1 MVSINI
7 PPSTKIGNLAG
18 MWWARLETNSTDRN
32 HFQARPFSNLTSS
45 AKKNLTTE
53 PISIFVPG

>member
-32 HFQARPFSNLTSS
+32 HFQGRSYSNLTSP
-45 AKKNLTTE
+45 AKNKLTTE
-53 PISIFVPG
+53 PISIFAPG